1 MIKMKTSFSFLR
13 HILANGDDMKKWC
26 CVLLCLLIQCSV
38 VHADSYCVLSEDDN
52 TVIEEKNMNEPQS
65 VASISKIMTAIIALE
80 EGNLKETWNIGD
92 EINLADGSSIYLKV
106 GQKVSLQ
113 DLLYGLMLRS
123 GNDAAVAI
131 ATHVKGNVDD
141 FVKEM
146 NKKAKQIGML
156 NTTFHNPSGLDE
168 EDGGNISTAYDMA
181 LLMSYAMK
189 NEDFQKIT
197 SSKYYTSTWNY
208 RWKNKNRLLFEFPF
222 TTGGKTGFTKK
233 AGRTL
238 VTSASHDGVNSV
250 VVTLRS
256 SDDFAFHE
264 SKHQQVFE
272 KYETKVLLK
281 KGTYRIGKKQI
292 QVDTPIA
299 ISLQKEEKDTLQVK
313 SHVEKNIFIVE
324 VIKNNVSNVYS
335 YPLQKVKGE
344 SS

>member
-26 CVLLCLLIQCSV
+26 CILLCLLIQCSV

-65 VASISKIMTAIIALE
+65 VASISKIMTAIIAIE

-123 GNDAAVAI
+123 GNDAAIAI

-197 SSKYYTSTWNY
+197 SSKYYTSAWNY

-272 KYETKVLLK
+272 KYQTKVLLK

-299 ISLQKEEKDTLQVK
+299 ISLQKEGKDTLQVK
-313 SHVEKNIFIVE
+313 SHVEKNTFVVE

>member
-1 MIKMKTSFSFLR
+1 
-13 HILANGDDMKKWC
+13 MKKWGC
-26 CVLLCLLIQCSV
+26 ILLCLLIQCSV

-52 TVIEEKNMNEPQS
+52 TVIEEKDMNEPQS
-65 VASISKIMTAIIALE
+65 VASISKIMTAMIAIE
-80 EGNLKETWNIGD
+80 EGDLKDTWNVGD
-92 EINLADGSSIYLKV
+92 EIKLANGSSIYLKA
-106 GQKVSLQ
+106 GQQVNLQ

-146 NKKAKQIGML
+146 NKKARQIGML

-181 LLMSYAMK
+181 ILMSYAMK
-189 NEDFQKIT
+189 NDDFQKIT
-197 SSKYYTSTWNY
+197 GAKYYTSTWNY

-238 VTSASHDGVNSV
+238 VTTASHDGVNSV

-264 SKHQQVFE
+264 SKHQEVFE
-272 KYETKVLLK
+272 KYKTEVLLN
-281 KGTYRIGKKQI
+281 KGTYCIGKKQI
-292 QVDTPIA
+292 QVDTDIA
-299 ISLQKEEKDTLQVK
+299 VSLQKDGKDTLQVK
-313 SHVEKNIFIVE
+313 SHVEKNNFVVE

-335 YPLQKVKGE
+335 YPLQKVKGDQ
-344 SS
+344 S

>member
-197 SSKYYTSTWNY
+197 SSKYYTSAWNY

-299 ISLQKEEKDTLQVK
+299 ISLQKEGKDTLQVK
-313 SHVEKNIFIVE
+313 SHVEKNTFIVE

>member
-1 MIKMKTSFSFLR
+1 
-13 HILANGDDMKKWC
+13 MKKWC
-26 CVLLCLLIQCSV
+26 CILLCVLLQSSMI
-38 VHADSYCVLSEDDN
+38 HADSYCVLSEDDN
-52 TVIEEKNMNEPQS
+52 TVIEEKNMNDAQS
-65 VASISKIMTAIIALE
+65 VASISKIMTAVIAIE
-80 EGNLKETWNIGD
+80 EGDLKDTWKIGD
-92 EINLADGSSIYLKV
+92 EIKQANGSSIYLKV
-106 GQKVSLQ
+106 GQQVNLQ

-123 GNDAAVAI
+123 GNDAAIAI
-131 ATHVKGNVDD
+131 ATHVKGNVND

-146 NKKAKQIGML
+146 NEKAKKIGML

-181 LLMSYAMK
+181 ILMSYAMK

-197 SSKYYTSTWNY
+197 GAKYYTSTWNY

-238 VTSASHDGVNSV
+238 VTAASHDGVNSV

-256 SDDFAFHE
+256 DDDFAFHE
-264 SKHQQVFE
+264 SKHQEVFE
-272 KYETKVLLK
+272 KYKTEILLK
-281 KGTYRIGKKQI
+281 EGNYRLGKKQI
-292 QVDTPIA
+292 HVDHDLA
-299 ISLQKEEKDTLQVK
+299 ISLQKEGKDTLQVK
-313 SHVEKNIFIVE
+313 SHIEKNNFVVE

-344 SS
+344 

>member
-197 SSKYYTSTWNY
+197 SSKYYTSAWNY

-264 SKHQQVFE
+264 CKHQQVFE
-272 KYETKVLLK
+272 KYQTKVLLK
-281 KGTYRIGKKQI
+281 KGTYHIGKKQI

-299 ISLQKEEKDTLQVK
+299 ISLQKEGKDTLQVK
-313 SHVEKNIFIVE
+313 SHVEKNTFIVE

>member
-197 SSKYYTSTWNY
+197 SSKYYTSAWNY

-299 ISLQKEEKDTLQVK
+299 ISLQKEGKDTLQVK

>member
-1 MIKMKTSFSFLR
+1 
-13 HILANGDDMKKWC
+13 MKKWC
-26 CVLLCLLIQCSV
+26 CILLCLLIQCSV

-52 TVIEEKNMNEPQS
+52 TVIEEKDMNEPQS
-65 VASISKIMTAIIALE
+65 VASISKIMTALIAIE
-80 EGNLKETWNIGD
+80 EGDLKDTWKIGD
-92 EINLADGSSIYLKV
+92 EIKLANGSSIYLKA
-106 GQKVSLQ
+106 GQQVNLQ

-131 ATHVKGNVDD
+131 ATHVKGNVND

-168 EDGGNISTAYDMA
+168 DDGGNISTAYDMA
-181 LLMSYAMK
+181 ILMSYAMK
-189 NEDFQKIT
+189 NDDFQKIT
-197 SSKYYTSTWNY
+197 GSKYYTSTWNY

-238 VTSASHDGVNSV
+238 VTTASHDGVNSV

-264 SKHQQVFE
+264 SKHQEVFE
-272 KYETKVLLK
+272 KYKTEVLLK
-281 KGTYRIGKKQI
+281 KGTYPIGKKQI
-292 QVDTPIA
+292 QVDNDIA
-299 ISLQKEEKDTLQVK
+299 VSLQKEGNDILQVK
-313 SHVEKNIFIVE
+313 SHVEKDHFVVE

-335 YPLQKVKGE
+335 YPLQKGKGD
-344 SS
+344 